1 MDKTL
6 RAFVA
11 ELIGTFALVFLS
23 AGAVCA
29 AYLPLDVDPNAFPT
43 VLTIAVA
50 QGVALAVALSATMHL
65 SGGFLNPAVT
75 ITLWVLR
82 RLDNREAGALLAAQ
96 LLGGVLAG
104 AALRLIFASSVLIP
118 AHFGTPHVTAAFGEP
133 STAAL
138 ASAAGIEV
146 LLTFLLTFVIFGTAL
161 DPRAP
166 RLGGLGPGLFVG
178 LALVGLLLVGYH
190 LTGVGTNPARAFGT
204 AVWEW
209 TSQAPN
215 VREQVLVYWIGPIVG
230 ALLAGLAYTYLLLPA
245 AEGPKAPAAATPAAR
260 GKH

>member
-6 RAFVA
+6 RAFIA
-11 ELIGTFALVFLS
+11 ELLGTFALVFLS

-29 AYLPLDVDPNAFPT
+29 AYVPLDVDPNAFPT
-43 VLTIAVA
+43 LLTIAVA
-50 QGVALAVALSATMHL
+50 QGVALAVALSVTMHL

-82 RLDNREAGALLAAQ
+82 RLDNREAGTLVAAQ
-96 LLGGVLAG
+96 MLGGVLAG

-118 AHFGTPHVTAAFGEP
+118 ASFGTPHVTPAYAEP
-133 STAAL
+133 SLAAL
-138 ASAAGIEV
+138 GSAAGVEV
-146 LLTFLLTFVIFGTAL
+146 VLTFLLTFVIFGTAL

-190 LTGVGTNPARAFGT
+190 LTGVGINPARSFGT

-209 TSQAPN
+209 TVRGPN

-230 ALLAGLAYTYLLLPA
+230 ALLAGLAYTYLLMPA
-245 AEGPKAPAAATPAAR
+245 AEGPKAPAAH